1 MSSEATAI
9 EVVGLSKCYTLYDQP
24 SDRLRQ
30 FVLPRLQRIAGLGP
44 RRYFREF
51 WALWD
56 VSFDVRRGETMG
68 IVGRNGAGKSTLL
81 QIICGTLTPTS
92 GTVRIAGRIAALLEL
107 GSGFNPDFTGLENV
121 YLNATLLGL
130 TRPQIDERLDAI
142 LSFADIG
149 DFIREPVKTYS
160 SGMVVRLAFAVQ
172 AQVDPDVL
180 VVDEALAVGD
190 ARFQAKCFARLKTLR
205 DAGTTILFVS
215 HSTEQVVTHCSRAV
229 LIDGGRLL
237 EIGEPRRVTNR
248 YLDLLFGRAR
258 VDASAAPET
267 TASGSPP
274 PASLLSKDDLAGVDE
289 GFLDPAAS
297 AYEERAPYNPH
308 EYRWGD
314 KRASLLD
321 FMLLD
326 SDEPVTGAVSCGT
339 RLRLVLKFRF
349 NAPVVRPI
357 LGVTLKTREG
367 VTVYGSNSD
376 MQDLTEIAEIGAPGS
391 VHFASFEFE
400 AALAGGDYFIS
411 VGIASRDGVDV
422 VPHDRRYDSIHFSVN
437 AVPNFIGLVDLAG
450 QMRLVSTGSLVH
462 DLHDAA

>member
-1 MSSEATAI
+1 MSSDAAAI
-9 EVVGLSKCYTLYDQP
+9 EVAGLSKCYTLYDQP

-30 FVLPRLQRIAGLGP
+30 FVLPRLQRISGLAP
-44 RRYFREF
+44 RRYYREF
-51 WALWD
+51 WALRD

-130 TRPQIDERLDAI
+130 SRPQIDARLDAI

-149 DFIREPVKTYS
+149 DFVREPVKTYS

-172 AQVDPDVL
+172 AQVEPDVM

-190 ARFQAKCFARLKTLR
+190 ARFQAKCFARLKALR

-229 LIDGGRLL
+229 LIDGGQLL
-237 EIGEPRRVTNR
+237 EIGEPRRVANR
-248 YLDLLFGRAR
+248 YLDLLFGRTR
-258 VDASAAPET
+258 VDASDAPGTRTPEPPS
-267 TASGSPP
+267 TALASPR
-274 PASLLSKDDLAGVDE
+274 DHLAGADE
-289 GFLDPAAS
+289 SFLDPAAS
-297 AYEERAPYNPH
+297 AYEERPLYNPH

-321 FMLLD
+321 FMLLNGD
-326 SDEPVTGAVSCGT
+326 APVAGAVATGT
-339 RLRLVLKFRF
+339 RLRVVLKFRF
-349 NAPVVRPI
+349 DAPVVHPI

-367 VTVYGSNSD
+367 VTVYGSNSE
-376 MQDLTEIAEIGAPGS
+376 MQDLTGIAELGAPGS

-400 AALAGGDYFIS
+400 SALAGGDYFIS
-411 VGIASRDGVDV
+411 VGIASRDGIDV
-422 VPHDRRYDSIHFSVN
+422 VPHDRRYDSIHFSVS
-437 AVPNFIGLVDLAG
+437 AAPDFIGLVDLAG
-450 QMRLVSTGSLVH
+450 RMRLVSTAAAVH

>member
-1 MSSEATAI
+1 MSSDAVAI
-9 EVVGLSKCYTLYDQP
+9 EVAGLSKCYTLYDQP

-30 FVLPRLQRIAGLGP
+30 FVLPRLQRMSGLAP
-44 RRYFREF
+44 RRYYREF
-51 WALWD
+51 WALRD

-92 GTVRIAGRIAALLEL
+92 GSVRIAGRIAALLEL

-130 TRPQIDERLDAI
+130 TRPQIDARLDAI

-149 DFIREPVKTYS
+149 DFVREPVKTYS

-172 AQVDPDVL
+172 AQVDPDVM

-190 ARFQAKCFARLKTLR
+190 ARFQAKCFARLKALR

-229 LIDGGRLL
+229 LIDGGQLL
-237 EIGEPRRVTNR
+237 EIGEPRRVANR

-258 VDASAAPET
+258 VDASGAPGTRTPEPPS
-267 TASGSPP
+267 TA
-274 PASLLSKDDLAGVDE
+274 PASPRDHLAGADE
-289 GFLDPAAS
+289 SFLDQAAS
-297 AYEERAPYNPH
+297 AYEQRPLYNPH

-321 FMLLD
+321 FMLLNGD
-326 SDEPVTGAVSCGT
+326 APVAGAVTTGT

-349 NAPVVRPI
+349 DAPVVHPI

-367 VTVYGSNSD
+367 VTVYGSNSE
-376 MQDLTEIAEIGAPGS
+376 MQDLTGIAELGAPGS

-400 AALAGGDYFIS
+400 SALAGGDYFIS
-411 VGIASRDGVDV
+411 VGIASRDGIDV
-422 VPHDRRYDSIHFSVN
+422 VPHDRRYDSIHFSVS
-437 AVPNFIGLVDLAG
+437 AVPDFIGLVDLAG
-450 QMRLVSTGSLVH
+450 RMRLVSTATAVH